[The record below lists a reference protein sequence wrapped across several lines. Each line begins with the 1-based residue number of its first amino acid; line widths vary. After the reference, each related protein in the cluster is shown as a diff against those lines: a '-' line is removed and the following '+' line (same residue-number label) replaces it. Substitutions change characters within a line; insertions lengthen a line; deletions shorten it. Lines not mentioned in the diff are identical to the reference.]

1 MTGDPDR
8 GRGGDTPPRPAAPT
22 PDVIKGP
29 PVLTPITTVMNTV
42 GAIVVLGMV
51 VIVNID
57 VFGRWLFNSPLA
69 GTLELTEMGVVA
81 VVYLTIGHA
90 VAGRRLTRSDA
101 ALGLLQRLNA
111 RRTELILRTVFNGAG
126 ALVFAIIAWGQVS
139 RLADAWSY
147 GYFKGN
153 VGIFTAPTWPLE
165 AIMLTGAVAA
175 ALHFAALCLRRG
187 RVLAGGPDDGS

>member
-1 MTGDPDR
+1 MTGRHDG
-8 GRGGDTPPRPAAPT
+8 GRGGDIPRPAAPV
-22 PDVIKGP
+22 PPPNIVGP

-81 VVYLTIGHA
+81 VVYLTVGHA
-90 VAGRRLTRSDA
+90 VAGRRLTRSEA
-101 ALGLLQRLNA
+101 ALGLLQRRGV
-111 RRTELILRTVFNGAG
+111 RRMELALRTVFNAAG
-126 ALVFAIIAWGQVS
+126 AIVFTIIAWGQVS
-139 RLADAWSY
+139 RLSDAWSY

-165 AIMLTGAVAA
+165 AIMLTGAIAA

-187 RVLAGGPDDGS
+187 RVLAGGQDDGT